1 MEPTPVSFR
10 IFVKYASFFV
20 CGSFICFYV
29 VVLRILDI
37 ETFKDC
43 MESQESETISLQ
55 NALETKANDLLQLK
69 NNVNI
74 METKIS
80 ELCEEIKQKHKA
92 ALEKENEI
100 QEMIRQKEEK
110 ETEFESARNDLKVTE
125 SLLSNEKDKNA
136 FLSEELT
143 NLEEFKK
150 VKQEMEEQLANLLDE
165 KDKANQMLLDK
176 EIEVLSSEKQK
187 ESLQNQ
193 LAKTEEEMQKY
204 IDENNEFNLAFST
217 GKGKF

>member
-1 MEPTPVSFR
+1 MRAFL
-10 IFVKYASFFV
+10 FVV
-20 CGSFICFYV
+20 VLCFYV

-150 VKQEMEEQLANLLDE
+150 VKQEMEEQLVNLLDE

-217 GKGKF
+217 GKGQF

>member
-1 MEPTPVSFR
+1 MRAFL
-10 IFVKYASFFV
+10 FVV
-20 CGSFICFYV
+20 VLCFYV

-55 NALETKANDLLQLK
+55 NALETKANDLLLLK

-204 IDENNEFNLAFST
+204 IDENSEFNLAFST